1 MARGRSRASSDR
13 AKDGEGR
20 QHPVTAK
27 DGEGRQHPVTAKE
40 GEGSPRRG
48 SQSTLYIKN
57 CGELLEYFEEG
68 NVFMRHLIFKRQP

>member
-1 MARGRSRASSDR
+1 MSGGKNVMARGRSRASSDR

-27 DGEGRQHPVTAKE
+27 E
-40 GEGSPRRG
+40 GERSPRRG

>member
-1 MARGRSRASSDR
+1 MSGGKNVMARGRSRASSDR
-13 AKDGEGR
+13 
-20 QHPVTAK
+20 
-27 DGEGRQHPVTAKE
+27 AKE

-68 NVFMRHLIFKRQP
+68 NVFMRHLIFKRPP